1 VRVYPRLA
9 ALGTRKILIKVSG
22 KGGQPRQSDEN
33 FLASGAE
40 AQGIFRPPMTILW
53 TITLRLEFL
62 TFSRLPE
69 IDAADKTVT
78 TTKSS
83 KIQKSHKLSG

>member
-1 VRVYPRLA
+1 
-9 ALGTRKILIKVSG
+9 
-22 KGGQPRQSDEN
+22 
-33 FLASGAE
+33 
-40 AQGIFRPPMTILW
+40 
-53 TITLRLEFL
+53 L